1 MGMVINVDEGK
12 GEGEFLPKTAMAN
25 SYLLLTPHALL
36 AETAETLALLSK
48 WEFWSDVGRVCA
60 HSQRVTCE
68 IENNPRV

>member
-48 WEFWSDVGRVCA
+48 
-60 HSQRVTCE
+60 
-68 IENNPRV
+68 